1 MKAILYQQYGPPD
14 VLQMA
19 DIAKPIPKPN
29 EILIKTYAT
38 TVTSGDWRVRSL
50 TVPAGFG
57 WITRLVF
64 GVSRPRQPI
73 LGSELAGVVESVGE
87 AVSRFKVG
95 DAVFAFSDA
104 RMGCYAEYKCMP
116 QDGAVACK
124 PPGLSYGEAAA
135 LSFGGTTALDFLR
148 RAKLQRGESV
158 LINGASGAVGAAAV
172 QLARHF
178 GAHVTAVC
186 GTANMAWVRAL
197 GASQV
202 IDYTQEDFTQ
212 NGQTY
217 HVIMDTVGTAPF
229 SRCQASLRDGGR
241 LLLVLAGLA
250 DMLHAPWA
258 SLTSGKKVIAGP
270 VSVRAEDLPLLAE
283 LAATGAFKAV
293 IDRRYP
299 FEQMVEAHRY
309 VDSGRKK
316 GNVVVM
322 LGNED

>member
-1 MKAILYQQYGPPD
+1 
-14 VLQMA
+14 
-19 DIAKPIPKPN
+19 
-29 EILIKTYAT
+29 
-38 TVTSGDWRVRSL
+38 
-50 TVPAGFG
+50 
-57 WITRLVF
+57 
-64 GVSRPRQPI
+64 
-73 LGSELAGVVESVGE
+73 
-87 AVSRFKVG
+87 
-95 DAVFAFSDA
+95 
-104 RMGCYAEYKCMP
+104 
-116 QDGAVACK
+116 
-124 PPGLSYGEAAA
+124 LSYGEAAA

-283 LAATGAFKAV
+283 LATTGAFKAV
-293 IDRRYP
+293 IDRRYR

-322 LGNED
+322 LGDED

>member
-50 TVPAGFG
+50 TVRAGFG

-73 LGSELAGVVESVGE
+73 LGSELAGVVESVGA

-322 LGNED
+322 LGDED

>member
-19 DIAKPIPKPN
+19 DIAKPVPKPN

-57 WITRLVF
+57 WMTRLVF

-95 DAVFAFSDA
+95 EAVFAFSDA

-116 QDGAVACK
+116 QDGAVARK

-186 GTANMAWVRAL
+186 STANMAWVRAL

-217 HVIMDTVGTAPF
+217 HVIMDTVGTVPF

-258 SLTSGKKVIAGP
+258 SLTSGKRVIAGP

-283 LAATGAFKAV
+283 LATTGAFKAV
-293 IDRRYP
+293 IDRRYR

-322 LGNED
+322 LGDED

>member
-38 TVTSGDWRVRSL
+38 TVTSGDWRVRSSDCASRFWL
-50 TVPAGFG
+50 YDPFGVWRVPAQAADFG
-57 WITRLVF
+57 L
-64 GVSRPRQPI
+64 GVGRGGGIGGGGGQSIQ
-73 LGSELAGVVESVGE
+73 GGGGGVCVQRCPHGLLPPNIN
-87 AVSRFKVG
+87 ACR
-95 DAVFAFSDA
+95 
-104 RMGCYAEYKCMP
+104 RM
-116 QDGAVACK
+116 VRWRCK

-135 LSFGGTTALDFLR
+135 LSFGGTTALGFS
-148 RAKLQRGESV
+148 ASGPSFSVGESV

-172 QLARHF
+172 QLARYF

-258 SLTSGKKVIAGP
+258 SLTQRQAGDCRAGFGARGRFAPAGRAGGGGGVQSG
-270 VSVRAEDLPLLAE
+270 D
-283 LAATGAFKAV
+283 
-293 IDRRYP
+293 
-299 FEQMVEAHRY
+299 
-309 VDSGRKK
+309 
-316 GNVVVM
+316 
-322 LGNED
+322 

>member
-57 WITRLVF
+57 WMTRLVF

-322 LGNED
+322 LGDED

>member
-57 WITRLVF
+57 WMTRLVF

-95 DAVFAFSDA
+95 AAVFAFSDA

-293 IDRRYP
+293 IDRRYR

-322 LGNED
+322 LGDED

>member
-322 LGNED
+322 LGDED

>member
-73 LGSELAGVVESVGE
+73 LGSELAGVVESVGA

-116 QDGAVACK
+116 QDGAVARK

-258 SLTSGKKVIAGP
+258 SLSSGKKVIAGP

-283 LAATGAFKAV
+283 LATTGAFKAV
-293 IDRRYP
+293 IDRRYR

-322 LGNED
+322 LGDED

>member
-57 WITRLVF
+57 WMTRLVF

-73 LGSELAGVVESVGE
+73 LGSELAGVVESVGA

-283 LAATGAFKAV
+283 LAATGAFKSV
-293 IDRRYP
+293 IDRRYR
-299 FEQMVEAHRY
+299 FEQMGEAHRY

-322 LGNED
+322 LGDED

>member
-19 DIAKPIPKPN
+19 DIAKPVPKPN

-57 WITRLVF
+57 WMTRLVF

-73 LGSELAGVVESVGE
+73 LGSELAGVVESVGA

-197 GASQV
+197 GASHV

-322 LGNED
+322 LGDED

>member
-57 WITRLVF
+57 WMTRLVF

-124 PPGLSYGEAAA
+124 PLGLSYGEAAA

-283 LAATGAFKAV
+283 LATTGAFKAV
-293 IDRRYP
+293 IDRRYR

-322 LGNED
+322 LGDED

>member
-283 LAATGAFKAV
+283 LAAWL
-293 IDRRYP
+293 RRSYP
-299 FEQMVEAHRY
+299 VRP
-309 VDSGRKK
+309 
-316 GNVVVM
+316 GNPWRW
-322 LGNED
+322 

>member
-73 LGSELAGVVESVGE
+73 LGSELAGVVESVGA

-322 LGNED
+322 LGEED

>member
-57 WITRLVF
+57 WMTRLVF

-73 LGSELAGVVESVGE
+73 LGSELAGVVESVGA

-322 LGNED
+322 LGDED

>member
-57 WITRLVF
+57 WMTRLVF

-124 PPGLSYGEAAA
+124 PLGLSYGEAAA

-258 SLTSGKKVIAGP
+258 SLTSGKRVIAGP

-322 LGNED
+322 LGDED

>member
-14 VLQMA
+14 VLQLA

-29 EILIKTYAT
+29 EILIKTYAA

-57 WITRLVF
+57 WMTRLVF

-186 GTANMAWVRAL
+186 STANMAWVRAL

-293 IDRRYP
+293 IDRRYR

-316 GNVVVM
+316 GNVVVV
-322 LGNED
+322 LGDED

>member
-57 WITRLVF
+57 WMTRLVF

-258 SLTSGKKVIAGP
+258 SLSSGKKVIAGP

-322 LGNED
+322 LGDED

>member
-116 QDGAVACK
+116 QDGAVARK

-258 SLTSGKKVIAGP
+258 SLSSGKKVIAGP

-293 IDRRYP
+293 IDRRYR

-322 LGNED
+322 LGDED

>member
-19 DIAKPIPKPN
+19 DIAKPVPKPN

-57 WITRLVF
+57 WMTRLVF
-64 GVSRPRQPI
+64 GVSRPRRLI

-322 LGNED
+322 LGDED

>member
-57 WITRLVF
+57 WMTRLVF

-116 QDGAVACK
+116 QDGAVARK

-258 SLTSGKKVIAGP
+258 SLTSGKRVIAGP

-293 IDRRYP
+293 IDRRYR

-322 LGNED
+322 LGDED

>member
-19 DIAKPIPKPN
+19 DIAKPVPKPN

-57 WITRLVF
+57 WMTRLVF

-73 LGSELAGVVESVGE
+73 LGSELAGVVESVGA

-322 LGNED
+322 LGDED

>member
-124 PPGLSYGEAAA
+124 PPGLSYGEVAA

-322 LGNED
+322 LGDED

>member
-1 MKAILYQQYGPPD
+1 MKAILYRQYGPPD

-19 DIAKPIPKPN
+19 DIAKPVPKPH

-57 WITRLVF
+57 WMTRLVF

-124 PPGLSYGEAAA
+124 PLGLSYGEAAA

-293 IDRRYP
+293 IDRRYR

-322 LGNED
+322 LGDED

>member
-57 WITRLVF
+57 WMTRLVF

-116 QDGAVACK
+116 QDGAVARK

-258 SLTSGKKVIAGP
+258 SLSSGKKVIAGP

-293 IDRRYP
+293 IDRRYR

-322 LGNED
+322 LGDED

>member
-57 WITRLVF
+57 WMTRLVF
-64 GVSRPRQPI
+64 GVSRPRQQI

-212 NGQTY
+212 NGETY

-258 SLTSGKKVIAGP
+258 SLSSGKKVIAGP

-283 LAATGAFKAV
+283 LAATGVFKAV
-293 IDRRYP
+293 IDRRYR

-322 LGNED
+322 LGDED

>member
-116 QDGAVACK
+116 QDGAVARK

-293 IDRRYP
+293 IDRRYR

-322 LGNED
+322 LGDED

>member
-19 DIAKPIPKPN
+19 DIAKPVPKPN

-57 WITRLVF
+57 WMTRLVF

-87 AVSRFKVG
+87 AVSRYKVG
-95 DAVFAFSDA
+95 EAVFAFSDA

-124 PPGLSYGEAAA
+124 PLGLSYGEAAA

-258 SLTSGKKVIAGP
+258 SLTSGKRVIAGP
-270 VSVRAEDLPLLAE
+270 VSVRADDLPLLAE
-283 LAATGAFKAV
+283 LATTGAFKAV
-293 IDRRYP
+293 IDRRYR

-322 LGNED
+322 LGDED

>member
-19 DIAKPIPKPN
+19 DIAKPVPKPN

-57 WITRLVF
+57 WMTRLVF

-186 GTANMAWVRAL
+186 STANMAWVRAL

-258 SLTSGKKVIAGP
+258 SLTSGKRVIAGP

-283 LAATGAFKAV
+283 LAAAGAFKAV
-293 IDRRYP
+293 IDRRYR

-322 LGNED
+322 LGDED

>member
-50 TVPAGFG
+50 TAPVGFG
-57 WITRLVF
+57 WMTRLVF

-124 PPGLSYGEAAA
+124 PLGLSYGEAAA

-293 IDRRYP
+293 IDRRYR

-322 LGNED
+322 LGDED

>member
-50 TVPAGFG
+50 TAPVGFG
-57 WITRLVF
+57 WMTRLVF

-73 LGSELAGVVESVGE
+73 LGSELAGVVESVGA

-258 SLTSGKKVIAGP
+258 SLSSGKKVIAGP

-293 IDRRYP
+293 IDRRYR

-322 LGNED
+322 LGDED

>member
-19 DIAKPIPKPN
+19 EIAKPVPKPN

-57 WITRLVF
+57 WMTRLVF

-73 LGSELAGVVESVGE
+73 LGSELAGVVGSVGE

-95 DAVFAFSDA
+95 EAVFAFSDA

-116 QDGAVACK
+116 QDGAVARK
-124 PPGLSYGEAAA
+124 PPGVSYGEAAA

-186 GTANMAWVRAL
+186 STANMAWVRAL

-258 SLTSGKKVIAGP
+258 SLTSGKRVIAGP

-283 LAATGAFKAV
+283 LAAAGAFKAV
-293 IDRRYP
+293 IDRRYR

-322 LGNED
+322 LGDED

>member
-73 LGSELAGVVESVGE
+73 LGSELAGVVESVGA

-124 PPGLSYGEAAA
+124 PLGLSYGEAAA

-283 LAATGAFKAV
+283 LATTGAFKAV
-293 IDRRYP
+293 IDRRYR

-322 LGNED
+322 LGDED

>member
-57 WITRLVF
+57 WMTRLVF

-95 DAVFAFSDA
+95 EAVFAFSDA

-124 PPGLSYGEAAA
+124 PLGLSYGEAAA

-293 IDRRYP
+293 IDRRYR

-322 LGNED
+322 LGDED